1 VFAQSNGY
9 VEDSVHFD
17 EISDE
22 EWLLLAPILA
32 DPPISHRQ
40 RGRPRA
46 QVRVVANAV
55 VWVLTTGESW
65 SMLPSH
71 YPSAPTC
78 RHRFEAWRSSGA
90 LAQMYRILSST
101 GRKFRCGPQFTLER
115 RDASSRRI
123 DRETWED
130 GFRRVFW
137 REQASWQTPREAWQS
152 SHTADTFRHIARQLP
167 NSLNAGD
174 PVPGCVESCAPV
186 TRPHTMQRPASPW
199 TTLASKGQTE
209 SDPRGYVIHVSADR
223 LANAHFRGWAEIVRD
238 KKRVARSGLIGP
250 SFEHRETAQQY
261 ALEWARQWIDEEC
274 GESGDDAAES
284 NSDVRQQRKCSG

>member
-1 VFAQSNGY
+1 VFAQSNG

-32 DPPISHRQ
+32 DTPISHRQ

-90 LAQMYRILSST
+90 LAQMYRILSNT

-115 RDASSRRI
+115 RDAPSRRMH
-123 DRETWED
+123 RETWGE
-130 GFRRVFW
+130 GFGRVLW

-174 PVPGCVESCAPV
+174 PVPEGVASCAPV
-186 TRPHTMQRPASPW
+186 VTRPHIMQRPASPW

-209 SDPRGYVIHVSADR
+209 SDPRGYVIHVSADQ
-223 LANAHFRGWAEIVRD
+223 LANGHFRGWAEIVRD
-238 KKRVARSGLIGP
+238 KQRVARSGLIGP

-261 ALEWARQWIDEEC
+261 AREWARRWIAEEC
-274 GESGDDAAES
+274 GESDDDES